1 MNLKN
6 FHNFFTFSIIG
17 CLTMPGILFGPAIVG
32 ILVDHADFNEQYA
45 GWAMA
50 YQSIGSATALL
61 IISSFIH
68 RLDLKKLAFITLIFA
83 FILEIYCSF
92 NSSPVFSF
100 LIIRLLIGAFTTIAN
115 IAVYTSIASLKN
127 YERGF
132 GMFVL
137 MQYLVSGLGLYF
149 MILYSDYIGSQGLF
163 LLLGLFNLIALFMIR
178 TLPNQQANNNTES
191 ALTSETKVLFSGI
204 ALLAIIGFGIHEMS
218 GVAQFTYI
226 ERIGVSILIDNQS
239 LSNIMLISSLLG
251 IPGAII
257 CITLGKKYGLV
268 IPILFGVSICLL
280 GMSLFLFSKTYLTY
294 IIRMCLMGFGWSIV
308 LPYIQSHL
316 ANIDKKGS
324 ALAAGN
330 SFATIGGAL
339 GALLAAKLIGENSN
353 YDALL
358 QVSMLIYIIAASF
371 LIISIKLKKTHESTT
386 AQRS

>member
-6 FHNFFTFSIIG
+6 FHNFFIFSIIG
-17 CLTMPGILFGPAIVG
+17 CLTMPGILFGPAMVG
-32 ILVDHADFNEQYA
+32 ILVDHANFSEQYA
-45 GWAMA
+45 GWALA
-50 YQSIGSATALL
+50 YQSIGSATTLL

-68 RLDLKKLAFITLIFA
+68 SLDLKKLAFITLTFA

-92 NSSPVFSF
+92 KTSPDFSF
-100 LIIRLLIGAFTTIAN
+100 LIIRLFIGMFTTIAN
-115 IAVYTSIASLKN
+115 IAVYTSIASFKN

-132 GMFVL
+132 GLFVL

-149 MILYSDYIGSQGLF
+149 MILYSDYLGAQGLF
-163 LLLGLFNLIALFMIR
+163 LLLAFFNFIALSLIR
-178 TLPNQQANNNTES
+178 KLPNHQADSNTES
-191 ALTSETKVLFSGI
+191 ALTSEVKVLFSGI
-204 ALLAIIGFGIHEMS
+204 AFLAIVGFGIHEMA

-226 ERIGVSILIDNQS
+226 ERIGVSIPIDNQS

-251 IPGAII
+251 IPGAIL
-257 CITLGKKYGLV
+257 CITLGKKFGLV
-268 IPILFGVSICLL
+268 IPILFGISICLI

-294 IIRMCLMGFGWSIV
+294 AIRMCLMGFGWSIV

-339 GALLAAKLIGENSN
+339 GAGLAANLIGENNN
-353 YDALL
+353 YDSLL
-358 QVSMLIYIIAASF
+358 QVSMLIYIIAALF
-371 LIISIKLKKTHESTT
+371 IIISIKLKKIYE
-386 AQRS
+386 

>member
-1 MNLKN
+1 
-6 FHNFFTFSIIG
+6 
-17 CLTMPGILFGPAIVG
+17 
-32 ILVDHADFNEQYA
+32 
-45 GWAMA
+45 
-50 YQSIGSATALL
+50 
-61 IISSFIH
+61 
-68 RLDLKKLAFITLIFA
+68 
-83 FILEIYCSF
+83 
-92 NSSPVFSF
+92 
-100 LIIRLLIGAFTTIAN
+100 LLIGAFTTIAN

-294 IIRMCLMGFGWSIV
+294 TIRMCLMGFGWSIV

-339 GALLAAKLIGENSN
+339 GAVLAAKLIGQNSN

-358 QVSMLIYIIAASF
+358 QVSILIYIIAASF
-371 LIISIKLKKTHESTT
+371 LIISIKLKNTHE
-386 AQRS
+386 